1 MKKYLLTAAGLMS
14 LYGLNRFFLIPHTGG
29 LLHRLLSGHFADFL
43 AGGMMLVILLAA
55 LRLSGRKLPKP
66 LPALAF
72 LLACG
77 LFWECVTP
85 LYLPRS
91 VGDPWDILAA
101 VLGGECI
108 LPILYRTEE

>member
-1 MKKYLLTAAGLMS
+1 MKKYLLTAAGLMG

-43 AGGMMLVILLAA
+43 AGGMMLIILFTA
-55 LRLSGRKLPKP
+55 LRLSGRKPPKVMS
-66 LPALAF
+66 ALA
-72 LLACG
+72 LLLTCG

-91 VGDPWDILAA
+91 VADPWDILAA
-101 VLGGECI
+101 VLGGGCI
-108 LPILYRTEE
+108 LPILYRMEE

>member
-1 MKKYLLTAAGLMS
+1 MKKYLLTAAGLMG
-14 LYGLNRFFLIPHTGG
+14 LYTLNRFFLIPHTGG

-43 AGGMMLVILLAA
+43 AGGMMLIILFTA
-55 LRLSGRKLPKP
+55 LRLSGRKPPKVMS
-66 LPALAF
+66 ALAF

-91 VGDPWDILAA
+91 VSDPWDILAA
-101 VLGGECI
+101 VLGGGCI
-108 LPILYRTEE
+108 LPILYRMEE

>member
-1 MKKYLLTAAGLMS
+1 MKKYLLTAAGLMG

-43 AGGMMLVILLAA
+43 AGGMMLIILFTA
-55 LRLSGRKLPKP
+55 LCLSGRKPPKVMS
-66 LPALAF
+66 ALAL

-91 VGDPWDILAA
+91 VADPWDILAA
-101 VLGGECI
+101 VLGGGCV
-108 LPILYRTEE
+108 LPILYRMEV